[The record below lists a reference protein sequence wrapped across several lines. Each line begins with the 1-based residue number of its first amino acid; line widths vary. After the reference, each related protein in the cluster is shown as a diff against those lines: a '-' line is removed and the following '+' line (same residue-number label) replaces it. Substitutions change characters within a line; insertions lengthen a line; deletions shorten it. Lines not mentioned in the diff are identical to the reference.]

1 MTEEMKSQGDGLQQK
16 NEDKTVKTYTQEE
29 LDKLIQERSDAIA
42 GKVRAEEKKKFEA
55 QRLEAEEKAK
65 QQAKFEKM
73 SELEQKTAIAEQATK
88 ELQELK
94 DKIALGEQKEET
106 RKLMKEKGLD
116 EIFLDSVLVFK
127 DADATV
133 SKIDEM
139 KKVFDDAVQKA
150 LEGKIKTHVPK
161 DNGNTQE
168 GLISEE
174 DARNALGLKKRKD

>member
-1 MTEEMKSQGDGLQQK
+1 MEENQQQEQEQ
-16 NEDKTVKTYTQEE
+16 NLDNQQQEQAKTYTQEE
-29 LDKLIQERSDAIA
+29 LDKIIQEKANAIA

-55 QRLEAEEKAK
+55 QRVEAEEKAK
-65 QQAKFEKM
+65 RQAKFEKM

-127 DADATV
+127 DADATI

-161 DNGNTQE
+161 DNGNAQD
-168 GLISEE
+168 GGISLE
-174 DARNALGLKKRKD
+174 DAKKALGIK

>member
-1 MTEEMKSQGDGLQQK
+1 MEENQQK
-16 NEDKTVKTYTQEE
+16 EQEQNFDKQQQGQEQAKTYTQEE
-29 LDKLIQERSDAIA
+29 LDKIIQEKANAIA

-127 DADATV
+127 DADATI

-161 DNGNTQE
+161 DNGNAQD
-168 GLISEE
+168 GGISLE
-174 DARNALGLKKRKD
+174 DAKKALGIK